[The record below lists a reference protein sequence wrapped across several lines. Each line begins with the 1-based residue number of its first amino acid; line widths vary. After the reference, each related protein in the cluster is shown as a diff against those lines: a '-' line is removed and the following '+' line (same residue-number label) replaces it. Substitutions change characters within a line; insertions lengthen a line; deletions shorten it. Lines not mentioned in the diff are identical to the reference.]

1 MKKSI
6 TKILAVLLVAVLTLS
21 LASCS
26 AKKNNNDS
34 QLSNA
39 DTDIATLMSVEP
51 RNAEEAADLYQK
63 LMQKENDILTSNSSL
78 WEKVF
83 MSVNK
88 DTAMIEDGTN
98 YGDFLLNTIDGC
110 KGPIFIR

>member
-51 RNAEEAADLYQK
+51 RNAEEAADLYQTHAK
-63 LMQKENDILTSNSSL
+63 GKRYSYKQFKSL
-78 WEKVF
+78 
-83 MSVNK
+83 
-88 DTAMIEDGTN
+88 G
-98 YGDFLLNTIDGC
+98 
-110 KGPIFIR
+110 KGVYVGKQGHSDD